1 MRMNNGWGKCG
12 PQKMMR
18 PWEKMFLR
26 GKMAQGMILARGEG
40 DP

>member
-1 MRMNNGWGKCG
+1 
-12 PQKMMR
+12 MMR